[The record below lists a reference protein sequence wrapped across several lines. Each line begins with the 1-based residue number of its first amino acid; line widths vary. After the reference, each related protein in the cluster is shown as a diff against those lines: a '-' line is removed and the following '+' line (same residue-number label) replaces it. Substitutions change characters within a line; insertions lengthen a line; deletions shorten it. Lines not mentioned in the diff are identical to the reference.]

1 MMVMRPLIIILF
13 LFVFLSQNIFAKRT
27 SETFKVEFLDKET
40 KIISPKKF
48 QKKLS
53 VIVTNKSLSKII
65 FKTLK
70 ETGESLGFYILNPK
84 QFQSV
89 DLNFSYKTEEFYLI
103 PYAPPSQKI
112 ILKIGQDAY
121 EIPSI
126 R

>member
-1 MMVMRPLIIILF
+1 MVMRQLIILIF
-13 LFVFLSQNIFAKRT
+13 LLSSQNIFSKRT
-27 SETFKVEFLDKET
+27 SETFKVEFHDKET

-48 QKKLS
+48 IKKLS

-65 FKTLK
+65 FKVLK
-70 ETGESLGFYILNPK
+70 ETGKSLGFYILNPK

-89 DLNFSYKTEEFYLI
+89 DLEFTSKNEEFYLI

-121 EIPSI
+121 EIPSN